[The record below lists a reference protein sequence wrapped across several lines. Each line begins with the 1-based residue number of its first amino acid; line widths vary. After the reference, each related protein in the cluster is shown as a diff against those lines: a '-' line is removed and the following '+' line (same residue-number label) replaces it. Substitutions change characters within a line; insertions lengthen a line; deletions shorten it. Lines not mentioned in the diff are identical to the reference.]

1 MLDIQAVTEFPE
13 DYTQS
18 VINLQSLAPECLQ
31 QSQSPQFDLPDGSSR
46 RTFGVESGD
55 GSEYPDCVRTDSLTI
70 QSHFNMLDS
79 LLSRLIMRLAGEDG
93 DTAWASSLHSTRG
106 DFSTQLY
113 KVRLQSGLTVQC

>member
-1 MLDIQAVTEFPE
+1 MTEFPE

-18 VINLQSLAPECLQ
+18 VINLQAVAPECLQ

-55 GSEYPDCVRTDSLTI
+55 GREYPGCVRTDSLTI
-70 QSHFNMLDS
+70 RSHYNMLDS
-79 LLSRLIMRLAGEDG
+79 LLSQLIMRVAGEDG
-93 DTAWASSLHSTRG
+93 DTAWASSHHNSRG

-113 KVRLQSGLTVQC
+113 KVRLA